1 MADDPAPEEKTVTLS
16 VRVKPSLLQE
26 LKAIAKLE
34 RRTVSQLANFA
45 VEEWIER
52 RRRRKPAKD
61 KA

>member
-1 MADDPAPEEKTVTLS
+1 MADDLAPEEKTVTLS

-26 LKAIAKLE
+26 LKAIAKQE

-52 RRRRKPAKD
+52 HRRRKGARG
-61 KA
+61 